1 MLLPTVIT
9 TSVVRSTHQG
19 DSHGGVYLID
29 LESGDLEQVI
39 DWNDPTI
46 SWEGR
51 GADRGLRGVAFYRDN
66 VLIAASDELFVYD
79 QDFTLLD
86 SYKNRY
92 LKHCHEISA
101 DEDEL
106 WLTSTGFDSVLRFDL
121 RKRSFVAGYHF
132 RRFFPLQRINRWR
145 LFPRYR
151 VREFDPHGID
161 GPRPKDR
168 LHINNV
174 RRVGSHLLISG
185 TGFEHMLRV
194 RDDSVEIASSVPRGT
209 HNVQP
214 FRDGILLNH
223 TATNQIAYLSRRGRL
238 KKSFAITVYPENQLT
253 HASLPK
259 DHARQGFGRGL
270 CTLGQSVIIGGS
282 SPATITVFD
291 FESGE
296 LLKTVN
302 ITMDVR
308 NAVHGLEIW
317 PFSPGEHCHE
327 EAL

>member
-1 MLLPTVIT
+1 MLLPRVIA

-19 DSHGGVYLID
+19 DSHGGVYLVD
-29 LESGDLEQVI
+29 LERGDIEQMI
-39 DWNDPTI
+39 DWNDPMI

-51 GADRGLRGVAFYRDN
+51 GADRGLRGIAFHENR

-86 SYKNRY
+86 SYENRY
-92 LKHCHEISA
+92 LKHCHEIWA
-101 DEDEL
+101 DANDL

-121 RKRSFVAGYHF
+121 REGSFVAGYHF
-132 RRFFPLQRINRWR
+132 GRSFPLQRMNRR
-145 LFPRYR
+145 GFLPRYR
-151 VREFDPHGID
+151 VREFDPHGTE

-174 RRVGSHLLISG
+174 RLVDGHLLVSG
-185 TGFEHMLRV
+185 TRLQHVLRV
-194 RDDSVEIASSVPRGT
+194 SHGNVKTFAPVPRGT

-214 FRDGILLNH
+214 FKDGFLLNH
-223 TATNQIAYLSRRGRL
+223 TATNQIAYLNRRGKP
-238 KKSFAITVYPENQLT
+238 KKSFPITLYPEDQLT
-253 HASLPK
+253 HSSLPA
-259 DHARQGFGRGL
+259 DHARQGFARGL
-270 CTLGQSVIIGGS
+270 CTFEQSLIIVGS
-282 SPATITVFD
+282 SPATITAFD

-296 LLKTVN
+296 LLKKVN

-317 PFSPGEHCHE
+317 PFN
-327 EAL
+327 

>member
-1 MLLPTVIT
+1 MIT
-9 TSVVRSTHQG
+9 TSVVRSAHQG
-19 DSHGGVYLID
+19 DSHGGVYLVD
-29 LESGDLEQVI
+29 LEGGDIEQVL

-51 GADRGLRGVAFYRDN
+51 GADRGLRGVAFHRHN

-79 QDFTLLD
+79 QNFTLLD

-92 LKHCHEISA
+92 LKHCHEIYA
-101 DEDEL
+101 DKDDL

-121 RKRSFVAGYHF
+121 QKGNFRAGYHLE
-132 RRFFPLQRINRWR
+132 RFFPLQRINRWGF
-145 LFPRYR
+145 LPRYR
-151 VREFDPHGID
+151 VREFSPHGTD

-174 RRVGSHLLISG
+174 RRVDSHLLISG
-185 TGFEHMLRV
+185 TRLTHILRV
-194 RDDSVEIASSVPRGT
+194 RNGSVKNLASVPRGT

-223 TATNQIAYLSRRGRL
+223 TATNQIAYASRRGRV
-238 KKSFAITVYPENQLT
+238 KKSFPITIYPEDQLT
-253 HASLPK
+253 HASLPA
-259 DHARQGFGRGL
+259 DHARQGFARGL
-270 CTLGQSVIIGGS
+270 CTLGQSLIIVGS
-282 SPATITVFD
+282 SPATITAFE

-317 PFSPGEHCHE
+317 PFNGMS
-327 EAL
+327 